1 MSPFLSYWLF
11 FQVMSRAWSIPAP
24 KPEPKR
30 ESRETA

>member
-1 MSPFLSYWLF
+1 MSPALAYWMF

-30 ESRETA
+30 DEQ